1 MRGAGVGDGLGEG
14 DGVGDGVCARASSGS
29 FEAAIPATPSAGRLL
44 TKFRL
49 AMFASFARGALVFF
63 FICFGDQMQ
72 MYAEITTEGIKYAG
86 SKLKLLPHILRLAEK
101 VQPQTVFDGFS
112 GTTRV
117 SQAFAQA
124 GYRVIANDIAIWSKV
139 FAECYL
145 LSPHPLEH
153 YQKLMDHLN
162 ALPGRHG
169 WFTEHYGS
177 ADGLKKPWQQHNTLK
192 LDAIREEIEHLSG
205 HEKVVALTSLIL
217 AMDEVDSTLGHYAS
231 YLSEWSLRSYREMKL
246 RLPRIIPKTKGHEVH
261 QADIFDIVS
270 NVEADLA
277 YYDPPYGS
285 NNDKM
290 PPSRVR
296 YASYYHLWTSI
307 CLFDKPELF
316 GKAKRRVDTSDT
328 LSASVFEDFRRTKS
342 TRFVVVEAID
352 RLLKQTHTK
361 HIILSYSSGGRATAE
376 ELNDVIRSSGKL
388 LEVVE
393 IDYQRNVMGG
403 MRWTH
408 EWVRDAEHKN
418 REFLFLI
425 ER

>member
-1 MRGAGVGDGLGEG
+1 
-14 DGVGDGVCARASSGS
+14 
-29 FEAAIPATPSAGRLL
+29 
-44 TKFRL
+44 
-49 AMFASFARGALVFF
+49 
-63 FICFGDQMQ
+63 MQ
-72 MYAEITTEGIKYAG
+72 KYAEITTEGIKYAG

-124 GYRVIANDIAIWSKV
+124 GYRVIANDVAMWSKV

-145 LSPHPLEH
+145 LSPYPREH
-153 YQKLMDHLN
+153 YNDLIDHLN
-162 ALPGRHG
+162 AVPGREG
-169 WFTEHYGS
+169 WFTEHYGNS
-177 ADGLKKPWQQHNTLK
+177 DGLKKPWQRHNTLK
-192 LDAIREEIEHLSG
+192 LDAIRAEIEQLNDD
-205 HEKVVALTSLIL
+205 EKAVALTSLIL

-231 YLSEWSLRSYREMKL
+231 YLSEWSPRSYRKMKL
-246 RLPRIIPKTKGHEVH
+246 RLPRIVPKTKAHEVH
-261 QADIFDIVS
+261 RDDIFEIVS
-270 NVEADLA
+270 KIDADLA

-307 CLFDKPELF
+307 CLFDNPPLF
-316 GKAKRRVDTSDT
+316 GKAKRRIDTSDR
-328 LSASVFEDFRRTKS
+328 LSASVFEDFRKNDAGRL
-342 TRFVVVEAID
+342 VAVEAIE
-352 RLLKQTHTK
+352 RLLQRTKTK

-388 LEVVE
+388 LDVVE
-393 IDYQRNVMGG
+393 VDYKRNVMGG
-403 MRWTH
+403 MRWTN
-408 EWVRDAEHKN
+408 EWVRDAEETN

-425 ER
+425 QR